1 MTDNST
7 NLTVIYITRETLMKA
22 SSITFNP
29 SQLALKLVFSLL
41 LVLSFNARAE
51 PQIYT
56 AFFSDLALSGYDTV
70 AYFREGKPVKG
81 SDKFSTEYKDA
92 QWQFKDQANLDAFL
106 LAPDSYAP
114 QYGGYC
120 AWAVAHDNTA
130 KGDPEQWHITN
141 GKLYLN
147 YDANIR
153 GKWLQD
159 KEALIKTA
167 DAKWPSVLD

>member
-1 MTDNST
+1 
-7 NLTVIYITRETLMKA
+7 MKV
-22 SSITFNP
+22 SSLP
-29 SQLALKLVFSLL
+29 LKPAQLLLKLVFSLL

-51 PQIYT
+51 PLIYT
-56 AFFSDLALSGYDTV
+56 AFFSDQALSGYDTV

-81 SDKFSTEYKDA
+81 SDDFSTEYKDA
-92 QWQFKDQANLDAFL
+92 QWLFKSQANLDAFL
-106 LAPDSYAP
+106 LSPDSYAP

-130 KGDPEQWHITN
+130 KGDPQQWHITE

-153 GKWLQD
+153 SKWLKD
-159 KEALIKTA
+159 KDALIITA
-167 DAKWPSVLD
+167 DKKWPSILD